1 MRRFLLTLTFITIS
15 AWSQPA
21 QQQAQQPLVVRVQT
35 PPNVWMHLAELVLP
49 GIIGFA
55 GALIAVW
62 FTQRHQRQLELH
74 KAELAAK
81 YKSQDNRW
89 EFRKDVYVNLLS
101 SITDCISVLA
111 QFHDLQLLYPAKSDN
126 PDNPDVDLRNRLADQ
141 RAKFMSAS
149 ATFIRYADQAPLA
162 DIAGSVFPIIT
173 ALDRQL
179 PAFFASEP
187 ERATSL
193 QIIADFNTARSALQD
208 AGLKDLWGTPE
219 E

>member
-1 MRRFLLTLTFITIS
+1 
-15 AWSQPA
+15 
-21 QQQAQQPLVVRVQT
+21 VHVQT
-35 PPNVWMHLAELVLP
+35 PPPNSWMHVVELVLP

-74 KAELAAK
+74 KAERAAK

-89 EFRKDVYVNLLS
+89 EFRKDVYVNLLT
-101 SITDCISVLA
+101 SITDCILVLA
-111 QFHDLQLLYPAKSDN
+111 QFHDLQMLFPAKSDN
-126 PDNPDVDLRNRLADQ
+126 PDVAFRKRLTDQ
-141 RAKFMSAS
+141 RAIFMSAS
-149 ATFIRYADQAPLA
+149 ARFIRYADQAPLA

-208 AGLKDLWGTPE
+208 AGRKDLWGTPE
-219 E
+219 NEAEG